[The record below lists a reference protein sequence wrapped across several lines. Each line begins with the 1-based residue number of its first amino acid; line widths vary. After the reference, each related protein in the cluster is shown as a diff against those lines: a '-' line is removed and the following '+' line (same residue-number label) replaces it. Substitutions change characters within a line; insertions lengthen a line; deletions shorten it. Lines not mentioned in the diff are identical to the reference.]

1 MSERVFGYGLHMN
14 KTLNKTLGSRPAVAV
29 AALAMAIAFTAGSAA
44 ATNTAMRFYG
54 IVKHVSANNLK
65 VYNPVQKKTVSFLIA
80 PKFHNVFKKG
90 SKTTQLSTI
99 APGQYVEVRYDRK
112 LLGQAHADRINLLDK
127 DNRIFYKQ

>member
-1 MSERVFGYGLHMN
+1 MKMF
-14 KTLNKTLGSRPAVAV
+14 SRSAVGALAL
-29 AALAMAIAFTAGSAA
+29 AALISGNAGSAGA
-44 ATNTAMRFYG
+44 ANTAMRFYG
-54 IVKHVSANNLK
+54 IVKHVSANNIK

-112 LLGQAHADRINLLDK
+112 LLGTAHADRIDLLDK
-127 DNRIFYKQ
+127 DNRVFYKQ

>member
-1 MSERVFGYGLHMN
+1 VSKRIFGYRTSM
-14 KTLNKTLGSRPAVAV
+14 KRSFVTPPALGAAALAVAV
-29 AALAMAIAFTAGSAA
+29 MLGGGSAGA
-44 ATNTAMRFYG
+44 KNTAMRFYG
-54 IVKHVSANNLK
+54 IVRHVSANNLK

-80 PKFHNVFKKG
+80 PKFHNVFKAG

-112 LLGQAHADRINLLDK
+112 LLGQAHADRINLLDH

>member
-1 MSERVFGYGLHMN
+1 MN
-14 KTLNKTLGSRPAVAV
+14 RSFVRPSAVGA
-29 AALAMAIAFTAGSAA
+29 AALAAAMMLGAGPAA
-44 ATNTAMRFYG
+44 ARNTAMRFYG
-54 IVKHVSANNLK
+54 IVRHVSGNNIK

-112 LLGQAHADRINLLDK
+112 LLGQAHADRINLLDH

>member
-1 MSERVFGYGLHMN
+1 MN
-14 KTLNKTLGSRPAVAV
+14 TTIVSRSAV
-29 AALAMAIAFTAGSAA
+29 AAAALAVAMALGAGSAG

-54 IVKHVSANNLK
+54 IVRHVSANNLK

-112 LLGQAHADRINLLDK
+112 LLGQAHADRIDLLDK